1 MTEFVTVRRDAL
13 RELLETAIQP
23 SWSDSDEKAYERR
36 LEKALADMTVSP
48 WQPIEIA
55 PRDRRS
61 VLLYVQHQITEARFF
76 PSEKTENHEGADT
89 SIGAVWSCA
98 DDQWQ
103 IEVEEYKDAAG
114 NHCYHDGNA
123 THWMPLPEPPK

>member
-1 MTEFVTVRRDAL
+1 MTDLVTVRRDIL
-13 RELLETAIQP
+13 RHLLF
-23 SWSDSDEKAYERR
+23 YEGRAQLLNWADAERYAEER
-36 LEKALADMTVSP
+36 LAAMIVSL

-55 PRDRRS
+55 PRDRS
-61 VLLYVQHQITEARFF
+61 AVLLYVQHQITEARFF
-76 PSEKTENHEGADT
+76 PSEKSENNEGADT

-103 IEVEEYKDAAG
+103 IEVEEYQDAAG

-123 THWMPLPEPPK
+123 THWMPLPEPPQ